1 MSQLD
6 ERIAQFRKMATDD
19 PDNELGHFRLENGQ
33 YEDAI
38 KSFRRTLELSP
49 QFSKVFQLLGRC
61 LIQLQKKS
69 EAIEVLR
76 QGIQVADERGDNLPR
91 EEMSKMLTELGEKP
105 PAPLQKRPQAAVDGE
120 GGFRCSSPG

>member
-1 MSQLD
+1 MNQQFQ
-6 ERIAQFRKMATDD
+6 ERIAQFRKMANDD
-19 PDNELGHFRLENGQ
+19 PNEELGHFRLGQ
-33 YEDAI
+33 LLLEDGQFEEAI

-76 QGIQVADERGDNLPR
+76 QGIQAADERGDKLPR
-91 EEMSKMLTELGEKP
+91 EEMAKMLTELGE
-105 PAPLQKRPQAAVDGE
+105 
-120 GGFRCSSPG
+120 